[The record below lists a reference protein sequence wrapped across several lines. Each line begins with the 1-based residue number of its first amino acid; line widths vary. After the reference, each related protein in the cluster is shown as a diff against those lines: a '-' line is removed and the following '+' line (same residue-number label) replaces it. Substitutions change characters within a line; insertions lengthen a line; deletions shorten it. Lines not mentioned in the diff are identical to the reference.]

1 MEGYLISRYVPELK
15 GGHVNDST
23 IKIRLMKADDFDA
36 VVGIVLKVSEASR
49 QTYYDLKFEKL
60 FRSVDYLP
68 VSLVAEKNDGTL
80 VGFVM
85 GELYQG
91 EDGIF
96 PEEAI
101 LDAVCVDPDCR
112 NRGIGGQLMTE
123 FSDHLRK
130 VGVQKLNT
138 MADPNN
144 PQMLRFFKVNKFSPS
159 KKINLERDL

>member
-1 MEGYLISRYVPELK
+1 M
-15 GGHVNDST
+15 NDSS

-36 VVGIVLKVSEASR
+36 VVGIVMKVSSASR
-49 QTYYDLKFEKL
+49 RAYYDLKFEKL

-68 VSLVAEKNDGTL
+68 VSLVAEKGDGTL
-80 VGFVM
+80 VGFIM

-96 PEEAI
+96 PDEAT
-101 LDAVCVDPDCR
+101 LDAICVDPDCR
-112 NRGIGGQLMTE
+112 HKGIGGQLMME

-138 MADPNN
+138 LADQNN
-144 PQMLRFFKVNKFSPS
+144 PKIIQFFRANKFSPS
-159 KKINLERDL
+159 KKVNLERNL